1 MLIFYSQIFLS
12 LDIVLNLFVLIMNWF
27 NTKTNAMR
35 WICVFLMSLV
45 ISGGLFAQNKETVKE
60 TKKEA
65 SQRKKEEKKAEI
77 ERQYKQTTML
87 LEGKKFVLEAQF
99 LKNDKG
105 ERVNVV
111 SNLNFISIDSL
122 SGVIQLGSNNRFGY
136 NGVGGVTVQG
146 RITTWKFE
154 KDDIRKNFYL
164 TLTIQGNIDIYD
176 ISMNIDYSAYATATL
191 SGINTGKLTFEGNLV
206 SREETTTFKGQT
218 R

>member
-1 MLIFYSQIFLS
+1 
-12 LDIVLNLFVLIMNWF
+12 
-27 NTKTNAMR
+27 MR
-35 WICVFLMSLV
+35 WISVFLISLV
-45 ISGGLFAQNKETVKE
+45 LSCGLFAQNKETTKE

-65 SQRKKEEKKAEI
+65 SQRKKDEKKAEI
-77 ERQYKQTTML
+77 DRQYKQTTLL

-99 LKNDKG
+99 LKNNKG

-136 NGVGGVTVQG
+136 NGVGGITVQG
-146 RITTWKFE
+146 RIISWKFE
-154 KDDIRKNFYL
+154 KDDTRKNFYL
-164 TLTIQGNIDIYD
+164 TMTIQGNVDIYD
-176 ISMNIDYSAYATATL
+176 ISMSFDYSGYGTATL
-191 SGINTGKLTFEGNLV
+191 NGINTGKLTFEGNLL